1 MAAEKPSEPL
11 KIPMPSLNPVD
22 EFEEIRVGM
31 ERNESALRAQQIKN
45 RQEADAT
52 SSSLL
57 DEDKSKPAAE
67 VQDKDVESRPI
78 PSWQLAR
85 AQTGVFKRLQLG
97 GKARNAIVKA
107 VGIDTSSGK
116 ATYGPDFA
124 RKVAKFQRETLG
136 FTWDN
141 KDARIEG
148 RVPNG
153 IIDENTLLAMSKLPG
168 APMDTKE
175 TMDLFAEAGMKETPD
190 ETQKNLCAK
199 MLFTDDQ
206 IHALFKLVGA
216 ESVPTLSGIKLTEE
230 KITTGT
236 IKVLTKQF
244 QIEKLGFMD
253 EKEYAALPKNKKD
266 GVNVADGYF
275 GPKSLAALKEKGIA
289 LFPDK
294 DPRQDAISV
303 LLGKKVEKA
312 A

>member
-1 MAAEKPSEPL
+1 MGAEKSSEPL
-11 KIPMPSLNPVD
+11 KVKMPSLNPAD
-22 EFEEIRVGM
+22 EFEAIRAGM
-31 ERNESALRAQQIKN
+31 ERNELALRAQQVKN
-45 RQEADAT
+45 RQEADAVPRSLLGEDT
-52 SSSLL
+52 SSP
-57 DEDKSKPAAE
+57 DAE
-67 VQDKDVESRPI
+67 VQGKDVESRPI

-85 AQTGVFKRLQLG
+85 AQADVFKRLQLG
-97 GKARNAIVKA
+97 GETRSAIIEA

-116 ATYGPDFA
+116 ATYGPEFA
-124 RKVAKFQRETLG
+124 RKVAKFQREKLG

-141 KDARIEG
+141 KEARLEG

-168 APMDTKE
+168 APMTMKE

-190 ETQKNLCAK
+190 ETQQNLCAK

-216 ESVPTLSGIKLTEE
+216 ERVPTLSGINLSEE
-230 KITTGT
+230 KITTRT
-236 IKVLTKQF
+236 LKVLTRQF
-244 QIEKLGFMD
+244 QLEKLGFMD
-253 EKEYAALPKNKKD
+253 EKEYARLPKDKKA

-294 DPRQDAISV
+294 DPRQEAVSV